1 VNYYNEFNPAA
12 AAWLRELISLGV
24 IPDGHVDTRSIT
36 EVKAHEIKDYT
47 QCHFFAGIGGWSHA
61 LKLAGWPATRPVWT
75 GSCPCQPFSSAGKGL
90 GTADVR
96 HLWPVLFRLIAECRP
111 DQVFGEQVSKA
122 IGKSWLDGVCSDLET
137 EGYAC
142 GAVVLG
148 AHSAGAPNIRQRLY
162 WMADA
167 DVHGRKQGVQSVS
180 PGLSKRTRRGGE
192 PDGLADADC
201 KRGRSDKKSES
212 SRSSCR
218 KSVSDDRSTSG
229 MADAD
234 CKQREQ
240 RIRQG
245 KLGIQRSGQHGS
257 TDGLADASS
266 AGLQGRLFGRE
277 DEGREA
283 ESGYPGCGGTDSWSH
298 FDVIPCADGKSRRV
312 ESGVKPLVGGLSA
325 GVVPSGDPRISDYAN
340 RTAEA
345 RVMRLHGYGNSI
357 VPQTAA
363 MFITAAM

>member
-1 VNYYNEFNPAA
+1 
-12 AAWLRELISLGV
+12 V
-24 IPDGHVDTRSIT
+24 IPEGHVDTRSIT

-148 AHSAGAPNIRQRLY
+148 AHSAGAPHIRQRLY

-167 DVHGRKQGVQSVS
+167 CMRGCSSKQQTGSGDAANQGRQI
-180 PGLSKRTRRGGE
+180 
-192 PDGLADADC
+192 DC
-201 KRGRSDKKSES
+201 K
-212 SRSSCR
+212 SSC
-218 KSVSDDRSTSG
+218 SDSWL
-229 MADAD
+229 ADAD

-257 TDGLADASS
+257 TDGLADASGT
-266 AGLQGRLFGRE
+266 GLQGRLFGRE
-277 DEGREA
+277 DEGRQA

-312 ESGVKPLVGGLSA
+312 ESGVRPLVGGLSA

>member
-75 GSCPCQPFSSAGKGL
+75 GSCACQPFSSAGKGL

-111 DQVFGEQVSKA
+111 ECVFGEQVASA
-122 IGKSWLDGVCSDLET
+122 IGKGWLDGVCSDLET

-148 AHSAGAPNIRQRLY
+148 AHSAGAPHIRQRLF
-162 WMADA
+162 WVADA
-167 DVHGRKQGVQSVS
+167 S
-180 PGLSKRTRRGGE
+180 RG
-192 PDGLADADC
+192 
-201 KRGRSDKKSES
+201 
-212 SRSSCR
+212 
-218 KSVSDDRSTSG
+218 
-229 MADAD
+229 
-234 CKQREQ
+234 QREQ
-240 RIRQG
+240 FIGAQG
-245 KLGIQRSGQHGS
+245 NVLQRPAYHGA
-257 TDGLADASS
+257 T
-266 AGLQGRLFGRE
+266 GRLDDAEQPRL
-277 DEGREA
+277 EGQPRA
-283 ESGYPGCGGTDSWSH
+283 EGGINQPRRLAQDATGPTKQAGDVSHWST
-298 FDVIPCADGKSRRV
+298 FTLIPCADGKARRI
-312 ESGVKPLVGGLSA
+312 EPGSSPLVNGLPR
-325 GVVPSGDPRISDYAN
+325 GVVHSGDPRIEGYAQH
-340 RTAEA
+340 TAEA

-363 MFITAAM
+363 MFIAAAM

>member
-1 VNYYNEFNPAA
+1 MNYYNEFNPAA

-36 EVKAHEIKDYT
+36 EVKAYEIKDYT

-167 DVHGRKQGVQSVS
+167 DVSGRKQGVQSVP
-180 PGLSKRTRRGGE
+180 PGLPKRAGGGGK
-192 PDGLADADC
+192 PDRLADSD
-201 KRGRSDKKSES
+201 RGQRQQRLRS
-212 SRSSCR
+212 
-218 KSVSDDRSTSG
+218 
-229 MADAD
+229 
-234 CKQREQ
+234 
-240 RIRQG
+240 QG
-245 KLGIQRSGQHGS
+245 NLLQRSPNDGT
-257 TDGLADASS
+257 TDRLADASS

-277 DEGREA
+277 DEGRQA
-283 ESGYPGCGGTDSWSH
+283 ESGYPGCGGTDCWSH

>member
-47 QCHFFAGIGGWSHA
+47 QCHFFAGIGGWSRA

-167 DVHGRKQGVQSVS
+167 DRKRQFGRDQRGLGAGGKQVAQQKDGKSAAIQS
-180 PGLSKRTRRGGE
+180 GYGCEDADR
-192 PDGLADADC
+192 LADAN
-201 KRGRSDKKSES
+201 RGQRQQRLRS
-212 SRSSCR
+212 
-218 KSVSDDRSTSG
+218 
-229 MADAD
+229 
-234 CKQREQ
+234 
-240 RIRQG
+240 QG
-245 KLGIQRSGQHGS
+245 NLLQRSPNDGT
-257 TDGLADASS
+257 TDRLADAVS
-266 AGLQGRLFGRE
+266 AGLQRRLSGRE
-277 DEGREA
+277 DQGRQA
-283 ESGYPGCGGTDSWSH
+283 EFRLAGCGGTDSWSH